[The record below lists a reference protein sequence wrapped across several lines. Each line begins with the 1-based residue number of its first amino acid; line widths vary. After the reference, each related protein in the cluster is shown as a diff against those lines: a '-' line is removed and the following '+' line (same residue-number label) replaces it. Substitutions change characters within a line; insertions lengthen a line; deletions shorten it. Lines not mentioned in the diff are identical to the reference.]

1 MSIKF
6 LPLVICLAM
15 SLPAQALSLK
25 DLAKEAAEKSGIDTN
40 VINKDKTPTEKPTPQ
55 KYTTPT
61 FNWKNPSNEEEVQ
74 LGREI
79 TGNLLGASAL

>member
-40 VINKDKTPTEKPTPQ
+40 VINKDKTTTEKPT
-55 KYTTPT
+55 
-61 FNWKNPSNEEEVQ
+61 
-74 LGREI
+74 
-79 TGNLLGASAL
+79 A